1 MASRMS
7 RIGRNEALF
16 RQVNEQVRALVNEAP
31 KDPTDM
37 QIICECGGL
46 DCTDQI
52 GIRVSEYEELRR
64 DSDLF
69 AIVPGHSDELVERVV
84 EQREQYEVVRKH
96 AGPATLIAEVTDP
109 RGS

>member
-1 MASRMS
+1 MS

-16 RQVNEQVRALVNEAP
+16 RQVNEQVRALVNEAQ
-31 KDPTDM
+31 KDPAEM

-52 GIRVSEYEELRR
+52 EIRVSDYEELRR

-69 AIVPGHSDELVERVV
+69 AVVPGHSDAHVERVV
-84 EQREQYEVVRKH
+84 EHRERYDVVRKH
-96 AGPATLIAEVTDP
+96 AGPAALIAEVTDP
-109 RGS
+109 RAS